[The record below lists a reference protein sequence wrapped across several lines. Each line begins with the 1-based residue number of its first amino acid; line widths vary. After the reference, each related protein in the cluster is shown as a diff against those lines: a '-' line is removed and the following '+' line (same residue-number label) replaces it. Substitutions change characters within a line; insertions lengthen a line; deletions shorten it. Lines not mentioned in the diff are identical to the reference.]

1 MKAASEN
8 LVIFNK
14 TLSNLF
20 FLHKENLELVKR
32 ILMNKNTPV
41 FVFDSVI
48 DSFNILFLRL

>member
-20 FLHKENLELVKR
+20 FLDKENLELVKR